1 MMHWSGK
8 LVCFF
13 PPHLYYQMHNPR
25 GKMNAEIESQ
35 QNKGSQKP
43 GRNVLMA
50 ASFTAGHY
58 FQLQLSASFN

>member
-8 LVCFF
+8 VVCFF
-13 PPHLYYQMHNPR
+13 LPHLYCQMHNPR
-25 GKMNAEIESQ
+25 GKMNAGIESQ

-50 ASFTAGHY
+50 ASLTAGHY
-58 FQLQLSASFN
+58 SQLQLITSFN